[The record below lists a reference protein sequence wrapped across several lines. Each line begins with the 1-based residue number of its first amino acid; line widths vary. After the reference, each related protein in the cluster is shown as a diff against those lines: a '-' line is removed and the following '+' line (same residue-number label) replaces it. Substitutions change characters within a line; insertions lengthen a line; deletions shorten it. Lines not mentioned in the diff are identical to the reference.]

1 MYIPDLL
8 LLSLIKRKLFA
19 CSSDVHKFVAK
30 SRFAFLQFC
39 PHIKKSTFEKVPIQ
53 VMTYCNY
60 FNLGQKIK

>member
-30 SRFAFLQFC
+30 
-39 PHIKKSTFEKVPIQ
+39 IQ
-53 VMTYCNY
+53 VCVPTILSSYKKEY
-60 FNLGQKIK
+60 I